1 MSLKSNNKVE
11 TNKYELEI
19 DVTAEAFEAAVEH
32 AFQKAKKNITVQGFR
47 KGKAPRKFIE
57 KVYGEGVFYDEA
69 INALYPAAY
78 EEAVKERYRFFSF
91 GDSMFIQ

>member
-1 MSLKSNNKVE
+1 MSLKSNSKVE

-19 DVTAEAFEAAVEH
+19 DVTAEAFEAAVER

-57 KVYGEGVFYDEA
+57 KVYGERY
-69 INALYPAAY
+69 AY
-78 EEAVKERYRFFSF
+78 KYIVEDTVVSKTFKDLKRDVRGTY
-91 GDSMFIQ
+91 ILTI